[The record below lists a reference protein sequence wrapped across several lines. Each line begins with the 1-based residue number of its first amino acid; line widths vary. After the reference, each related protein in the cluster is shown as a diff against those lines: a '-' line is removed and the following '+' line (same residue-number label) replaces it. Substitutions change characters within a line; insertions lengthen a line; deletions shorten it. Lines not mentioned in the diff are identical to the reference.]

1 MENELYSDKT
11 LYRDLSLPLGMI
23 PDNDNGERRDSYI
36 LNFKSTT
43 KFMEEQIK
51 NQINEAHAIFESPYN
66 YGTHYSNPFYVSH
79 FLTRIYPFSYIMIE
93 LQGNKFDDP
102 DRLFISVNNSYLG
115 ATTQKG
121 DIRELIPELYSL
133 PELYHNILN
142 LAFESDEVSTN
153 LGYWIDLIFGY
164 KQRGKEAEKANNIY
178 MFNCYPDLV
187 DIENMSIEKKRYYYR
202 FVEFG
207 SCPKQLFKK
216 PFEKKE
222 GYIGFKQ
229 IIDKDVSVITIE
241 LKDNKNEKEEKN
253 EKVDIIDLIKEN
265 TNIQKYFPLPKKGA
279 KLFYSNYN
287 GLHLSQKKLN
297 EDTYRYDQTLFI
309 YGFGIKFE
317 KYFLGNSLIT
327 DNPPCVMYGEGRF
340 LLEGG
345 YLDGLML
352 LTDFNNNNVE
362 KIYNPNDKSPV
373 TCMVI
378 NHEENIII
386 VGNNIGIIYA
396 YEVNENSFMLIK
408 KIQYHQKAINYLFL
422 SDELNAFISSSEDK
436 YINIY
441 SLPECDIIHSFEIE
455 EPEFALLS
463 GKPLPICITYSKK
476 ENKLLS
482 YSVNGHF
489 IIGVEV
495 ENIPQYP
502 IIYTNRHF
510 RDYLIYSIKGFIYI
524 RSLPNLESFNIIKLN
539 VNKNLPLNNIYLQYY
554 RNKNGNEQLY
564 ALDQSIQTLYVIGD
578 SEN

>member
-1 MENELYSDKT
+1 
-11 LYRDLSLPLGMI
+11 
-23 PDNDNGERRDSYI
+23 
-36 LNFKSTT
+36 
-43 KFMEEQIK
+43 
-51 NQINEAHAIFESPYN
+51 
-66 YGTHYSNPFYVSH
+66 
-79 FLTRIYPFSYIMIE
+79 
-93 LQGNKFDDP
+93 
-102 DRLFISVNNSYLG
+102 
-115 ATTQKG
+115 
-121 DIRELIPELYSL
+121 
-133 PELYHNILN
+133 
-142 LAFESDEVSTN
+142 
-153 LGYWIDLIFGY
+153 
-164 KQRGKEAEKANNIY
+164 